1 MTGSQ
6 YLIDHWFWLPRRMSW
21 QGFSLDELQ
30 KQLTRVPRPHSGK
43 INFTLSP
50 DL

>member
-1 MTGSQ
+1 MTPA
-6 YLIDHWFWLPRRMSW
+6 LPW

-43 INFTLSP
+43 INFTLSQ